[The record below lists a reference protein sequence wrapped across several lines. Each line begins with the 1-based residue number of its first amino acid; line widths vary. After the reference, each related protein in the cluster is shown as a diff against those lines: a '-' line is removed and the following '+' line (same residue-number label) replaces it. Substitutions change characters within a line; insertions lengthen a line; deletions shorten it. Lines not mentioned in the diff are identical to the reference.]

1 VRVEGTTI
9 TTKIRVSTFLLLEY
23 KGFIL
28 LSFLYLYPSQI
39 DQQSNICT
47 SSSYNMS
54 SPPMLEESRI
64 QICHDDAD
72 VDLPITPT
80 PRTTSPEPDV
90 YARFFDTMDQPSIR
104 MLLDGML
111 LLLVV
116 MGLLCASSSVIVTEK
131 VPWPTATL
139 TSTTD

>member
-1 VRVEGTTI
+1 
-9 TTKIRVSTFLLLEY
+9 
-23 KGFIL
+23 
-28 LSFLYLYPSQI
+28 
-39 DQQSNICT
+39 
-47 SSSYNMS
+47 
-54 SPPMLEESRI
+54 MLEEPRI

-72 VDLPITPT
+72 IDLPITPT

-116 MGLLCASSSVIVTEK
+116 MGLLCASSSKHSTGLDSSNASPATTTQTVIVTEK